1 MAGDTMASF
10 LRRKKQILSGLD
22 LDGSMSGTE
31 GVTGPGR
38 SQKFDETE
46 HPSVADSRE
55 PALLQS
61 KDKGESESL
70 VFPPRL
76 DKSLKGSVDR
86 DLLQICSIINTNP
99 SYVTTSCCSGRISV
113 FQNGPKS
120 PEGNSKKGGKLIYAS
135 HSPIEQAEVAVIV
148 QRLRS
153 GESHYQS
160 KVKHDATHRP
170 LNGEDAEGGSSPF
183 PDHRDQPAPEA
194 LKYPRHDTFKVAR
207 HSGKPTVDL
216 KVEPFVMH
224 VECADLESARA
235 LLTAA
240 VTCGLKHSGMS
251 VAGPKR
257 YIVAVRGSQ
266 RLEAPLGT
274 CTTNAVA
281 LPSQTDLGSEK
292 GTSRCELLVSL
303 DYLNF
308 MIDMCNDKM
317 SLNLMQIRRFEAKLE
332 ESFRAV
338 PAIQGSGRD
347 LKEDLQAVKHFKN
360 RIRKSRPTLRSDS
373 GEHRASS
380 KARRR
385 ESQFHPPQRSH
396 PSSTALPNSE
406 QRSTSEEVQK
416 YPVLPHYILDSKNL
430 DDRRRLDLWSCACAL
445 EYPFLCVYGGF
456 ARSKR
461 TDCLLVYNLE
471 TSSWETK
478 QAPSA
483 PEGPGARV
491 SASLLALGHGYTL
504 LLFGRR
510 GPSEPCSDA
519 WLLDTRTWSWLPARP
534 TCQAQ
539 KLPATGSSRLRPE
552 AGLEKRAPP
561 TEGKTTSD
569 ERNRCEVSPNGQ
581 INPLVEED
589 VAPSDHPA
597 GRWRHAA
604 CVRQSAWT
612 RTERGARGL
621 AEVWIMGGVNGAQ
634 SVSDSVLIDLWRLTL
649 HITEVEEPSRLVEC
663 QSLWTRTIGQ
673 GDCPPPLHSF
683 AMVAS
688 STHLFLFGG
697 LRGDGINEAPIP
709 LEEVYTFHI
718 DSGVWRRQRPRCA
731 VSISGEQSTSMDP
744 LHNLCDN
751 GNRLAPSPRF
761 SHIALPVNSTQ
772 IKHLNNAGNA
782 DSCPPAT
789 HALVVGGCDGSQP
802 LGDVWSLELDSLEW
816 RFVGMLPNSNRSW
829 RCRVGGAFSPAS
841 AELFLVGGGGICFTF
856 GSHADPAIA
865 VNLLPFFCETEETVL
880 ETPAALLMPRLE
892 PGAAGKPNASMSPAA
907 ESEARLPRGPDQ
919 ETVKGQGTDDRENGL
934 SSQSSDTWLVVRN
947 QNDVK
952 WIKTVLEEQ
961 FIYDK
966 GRKISSVPGTAVSQL
981 ASKLDLRQPCDSG
994 VPEACLQRT
1003 AALTM
1008 IPVCRTF
1015 EIGAVL
1021 NKRHSVSVS
1030 GMTTEDELSSK
1041 LCFYTYSGE
1050 ETKKQRVFSLDVAIA
1065 ESLLEAAQELSA
1077 STVFLEKC
1085 SDLRASL
1092 LKSSNKR
1099 RKPSETLEPSRL
1111 KLPTLPRKFERLG
1124 NAVLLPAGSLQGLSA
1139 FLAEGETHVDG
1150 RRLEPSVWKHLAKRL
1165 KAETI
1170 GVQAPI
1176 SGPKRQSQVQII
1188 YGASGLVNHQENGVV
1203 YHFDVTKCMFASGNG
1218 TERARFVNLIRAS
1231 KSAEPETV
1239 VDLFCGIGYFSLAA
1253 LTCAGADKLK
1263 HLYACDWNQDALQF
1277 FEAAL
1282 ALNHV
1287 DPRRVTLNLC
1297 DSFQTPGQSYGECH
1311 SASTH
1316 ADERALGP
1324 APAFLV
1330 GKADRVSLG
1339 LIPSSEQAWSTAL
1352 AVVNRERGA
1361 MLHVHGIGPMEF
1373 VEKPAHSLRVSCE
1386 AGRWNLIS
1394 EPGVCATE
1402 CDCKVSASSH
1412 FRSSETAYATIHGQK
1427 LYLGRDIGRD
1437 LKFAQHVLRRLA
1449 GLAVADFPSLFGSH
1463 SDCTW
1468 VFSLC
1473 HVERVKSYSPKQY
1486 HFVVDV
1492 SCRPESVLDGSS

>member
-1 MAGDTMASF
+1 MVGDTMASF
-10 LRRKKQILSGLD
+10 LLRKKQILSSLD
-22 LDGSMSGTE
+22 FDGSMPGTE
-31 GVTGPGR
+31 AVTGLGR
-38 SQKFDETE
+38 SQKLGEME
-46 HPSVADSRE
+46 RPSVADSRKL
-55 PALLQS
+55 ASLQS
-61 KDKGESESL
+61 KDTGDSESL
-70 VFPPRL
+70 VFPRKL

-86 DLLQICSIINTNP
+86 DLLRICSIINTNP
-99 SYVTTSCCSGRISV
+99 SYVTTSSCSGRISV

-135 HSPIEQAEVAVIV
+135 HSPIEQAEVAVII

-153 GESHYQS
+153 GDSHYQS
-160 KVKHDATHRP
+160 KVKHGATHRP
-170 LNGEDAEGGSSPF
+170 LNADDAERGSSPF
-183 PDHRDQPAPEA
+183 PDQRDQPAPQA
-194 LKYPRHDTFKVAR
+194 LKDPKHDSFKVAR

-224 VECADLESARA
+224 VECADLESART

-274 CTTNAVA
+274 CTTDAVSLA
-281 LPSQTDLGSEK
+281 SQTDLGSEK

-308 MIDMCNDKM
+308 MISMCNDKM

-332 ESFRAV
+332 EIFRAI
-338 PAIQGSGRD
+338 PALQGPGRG
-347 LKEDLQAVKHFKN
+347 LNEELQAVKNFKH
-360 RIRKSRPTLRSDS
+360 RIRKSRSTRRSDS
-373 GEHRASS
+373 GERRASS
-380 KARRR
+380 KVRRR
-385 ESQFHPPQRSH
+385 ASHFHPEHRPH
-396 PSSTALPNSE
+396 PSSTSPRNSE
-406 QRSTSEEVQK
+406 QRSASEDVQK
-416 YPVLPHYILDSKNL
+416 FPVLPHYILDSKNL

-478 QAPSA
+478 QAPAA
-483 PEGPGARV
+483 PEGPGTRV

-534 TCQAQ
+534 TGQIQA
-539 KLPATGSSRLRPE
+539 LPATSSSGLCPE

-561 TEGKTTSD
+561 TEGKTTFD
-569 ERNRCEVSPNGQ
+569 ECNRCEVSPTGQ
-581 INPLVEED
+581 INPLAEAD
-589 VAPSDHPA
+589 AAPSDHPA

-612 RTERGARGL
+612 RTERGARGV
-621 AEVWIMGGVNGAQ
+621 AEVWIMGGINGAQ
-634 SVSDSVLIDLWRLTL
+634 PVIDSVLVDLWRLTL

-663 QSLWTRTIGQ
+663 QSSWTRTIGR

-709 LEEVYTFHI
+709 LEEVYTFNI

-744 LHNLCDN
+744 LHNVCDN
-751 GNRLAPSPRF
+751 GSRLAPPPRF

-772 IKHLNNAGNA
+772 IKHFNNARNA
-782 DSCPPAT
+782 ESCTPAT

-816 RFVGMLPNSNRSW
+816 RFVGMLPNSDRSW
-829 RCRVGGAFSPAS
+829 RCRVGGAFSPAG

-856 GSHADPAIA
+856 GSHADPPIA
-865 VNLLPFFCETEETVL
+865 VNLLPFFRKTEEPVL
-880 ETPAALLMPRLE
+880 ETPAAVLMSGLE

-907 ESEARLPRGPDQ
+907 ENEARLPRGSNQ
-919 ETVKGQGTDDRENGL
+919 EAVKGQGADDRENGL

-966 GRKISSVPGTAVSQL
+966 DRKISPVPGNAVSQL
-981 ASKLDLRQPCDSG
+981 ESKLNLRQPRDSG
-994 VPEACLQRT
+994 IPEACLQRT

-1030 GMTTEDELSSK
+1030 DMTTEDWLSSN
-1041 LCFYTYSGE
+1041 LCFYNYSGE
-1050 ETKKQRVFSLDVAIA
+1050 ETKKQPVFSLDVAIA

-1077 STVFLEKC
+1077 STVFLERC

-1092 LKSSNKR
+1092 LKSTNKL
-1099 RKPSETLEPSRL
+1099 RKPSETLEPSRS
-1111 KLPTLPRKFERLG
+1111 KLPSLPRKFERLG

-1139 FLAEGETHVDG
+1139 FLAEGETQVGG

-1188 YGASGLVNHQENGVV
+1188 HGTSGLVNHQENGVV

-1253 LTCAGADKLK
+1253 LTCAGADRLK
-1263 HLYACDWNQDALQF
+1263 HLYACDWNRDALHF

-1297 DSFQTPGQSYGECH
+1297 DSFQTPGQSYSECH

-1316 ADERALGP
+1316 ADDRALGP
-1324 APAFLV
+1324 APVFLV

-1373 VEKPAHSLRVSCE
+1373 VEKPAHSLRVACE

-1402 CDCKVSASSH
+1402 CDCKVSASSR
-1412 FRSSETAYATIHGQK
+1412 FKSSEATYAAIHGQK

-1449 GLAVADFPSLFGSH
+1449 GLAVADFPSLFGAH